1 VVDGDDD
8 ATGRRE
14 MKTMRLARILVCLLV
29 ESLLWLTNKIK
40 KRRRCMERILRLLLR
55 KEYTTY
61 KLVPLLSEINA
72 ISRYDPTK
80 QGQWS
85 IGW

>member
-1 VVDGDDD
+1 
-8 ATGRRE
+8 
-14 MKTMRLARILVCLLV
+14 
-29 ESLLWLTNKIK
+29 
-40 KRRRCMERILRLLLR
+40 MERILRLLLR